1 MVKQQTLVSPPVLFV
16 MAKAA
21 HTIVGASLRKH
32 GWGRTGA
39 GMAAALFLAW
49 QSVALF
55 RALTDIQP
63 SSWILSAFTAG
74 AFNMMVTGTFA
85 FVGFVLP
92 TYRLLPSGYY
102 RVRRPKRLQRAYYML
117 RVECFRR
124 VLLATLWKDRT
135 KRHRFFDG
143 SASGLAHLS
152 RTSQAAEFG
161 HTIPFVLLT
170 AAGLWWTLDGSVRLG
185 LLTIAF
191 NVLGN
196 LYPVLLQRH
205 HRMRIQRL
213 RLRYGT

>member
-1 MVKQQTLVSPPVLFV
+1 

-21 HTIVGASLRKH
+21 HTTVRASLREN
-32 GWGRTGA
+32 GWGRTGVGVTA
-39 GMAAALFLAW
+39 SLFLAW

-55 RALTDIQP
+55 RALTDVQP
-63 SSWILSAFTAG
+63 SSWALIAFTAW

-92 TYRLLPSGYY
+92 TYRLLPSEYY
-102 RVRRPKRLQRAYYML
+102 RIRRPKRLQRGYHML
-117 RVECFRR
+117 RVELFRR

-143 SASGLAHLS
+143 SASGLDRLS

-161 HTIPFVLLT
+161 HAIPFALLT
-170 AAGLWWTLDGSVRLG
+170 AAGLWWTLNGAVRLG
-185 LLTIAF
+185 LLTMAF

-196 LYPVLLQRH
+196 LYPLLLQRH

-213 RLRYGT
+213 RLHYRT